1 MNNVNTI
8 KPTIIVVFGATGD
21 LAKRKLFPAF
31 YNLYLD
37 GRMPEKFKILALG
50 RAERSDVLYRDHVS
64 ENLTAFSRNKIAST
78 EAYQQFASHI
88 NYLQNDIDQ
97 EESYQVLKQK
107 LDAINLSFGERAN
120 RLFYLSIAPSFI
132 ETITNNIKKMNLAAN
147 PAQDR
152 IIIEK
157 PFGYN
162 KSSAVLLNE
171 LLSQTFK
178 EEQIYRI
185 DHYLGKETV
194 QNILA
199 FRFGNSMFEPLWNR
213 NFIDSVQ
220 ITVAEE
226 VGVEDRGGFYEDA
239 GALRDMIQNH
249 LMQILTMVAMEAPTS
264 LQADEIRNRKA
275 DVLKAIRRITPE
287 EVKHYTV
294 RGQYDKASIKGKSVS
309 GYLQEKGVGANS
321 NTETFVA
328 MKFYLDNWRWQGV
341 PFYVRTGKRMKEKQS
356 SIVIQFKSVPH
367 STFSFGKEGMMP
379 NRLIINIQP
388 AMDIRLQFMTKKP
401 GLSLSLKPAEM
412 VFDYFSCSTQSPEAY
427 ETLVLDALLG
437 DPTLFM
443 RSDQVEEAWDVVTTI
458 QEAWENDKFSSLYKY
473 EAGGWGPEEANKLLA
488 RQGHEWA
495 SNSLNDVE
503 LEEKE
508 VADGK
513 YF

>member
-1 MNNVNTI
+1 MNNFNTI
-8 KPTIIVVFGATGD
+8 KPTIILIFGATGD

-37 GRMPEKFKILALG
+37 GRMPEKFEIIALG
-50 RAERSDVLYRDHVS
+50 RAENSDDQFHSYVS
-64 ENLTAFSRNKIAST
+64 DNLTTFSRNKLVSQ
-78 EAYQQFASHI
+78 EKFQQFASHI
-88 NYLQNDIDQ
+88 TYLKNDIDDDN
-97 EESYQVLKQK
+97 SYIVLKK
-107 LDAINLSFGERAN
+107 YIEAKDLTFGERAN

-132 ETITNNIKKMNLAAN
+132 ATISNNIKKFGLAAN
-147 PAQDR
+147 PKQDR

-162 KSSAVLLNE
+162 KSSAVQLNK

-213 NFIDSVQ
+213 TYIDSIQ

-239 GALRDMIQNH
+239 GALKDMIQNH

-264 LQADEIRNRKA
+264 LHSDEIRNRKA
-275 DVLKAIRRITPE
+275 DVLKAIRRIKPE
-287 EVKHYTV
+287 EVAHYAV
-294 RGQYDKASIKGKSVS
+294 RGQYDHGSIKGKPVP
-309 GYLQEKGVGANS
+309 GYIQEKGVAVNS
-321 NTETFVA
+321 TTETFVA

-341 PFYVRTGKRMKEKQS
+341 PFYIRTGKRMQEKQS
-356 SIVIQFKSVPH
+356 SIVIQFRPVPH
-367 STFSFGKEGMMP
+367 STFSFGEEGMMP

-412 VFDYFSCSTQSPEAY
+412 VFDYFSNSTQSPEAY
-427 ETLVLDALLG
+427 ETLILDALLG

-458 QEAWENDKFSSLYKY
+458 QEAWKNDKSLNLHKY
-473 EAGGWGPEEANKLLA
+473 EAGNWGPEAADLLLA
-488 RQGHEWA
+488 RQGHAWI
-495 SNSLNDVE
+495 SNTYNE
-503 LEEKE
+503 IKEE
-508 VADGK
+508 VDGN

>member
-1 MNNVNTI
+1 MSNVKNI
-8 KPTIIVVFGATGD
+8 KPSIILIFGATGD

-37 GRMPEKFKILALG
+37 GRMPEKFKIMALG
-50 RAERSDVLYRDHVS
+50 RAENSDEKFRAYVA
-64 ENLTAFSRNKIAST
+64 ENLNEFSRNKITSQ
-78 EAYQQFASHI
+78 ESFEQFASHI
-88 NYLQNDIDQ
+88 SYLQNNID
-97 EESYQVLKQK
+97 EEASYQNLKVQ
-107 LDAINLSFGERAN
+107 LDTTDIAFGERAN

-132 ETITNNIKKMNLAAN
+132 STLSNNIKKLGLAAN
-147 PAQDR
+147 PDQDR

-162 KSSAVLLNE
+162 KSSAILLNQ
-171 LLSQTFK
+171 LLSQTFR

-226 VGVEDRGGFYEDA
+226 VGVENRGAFYEDT
-239 GALRDMIQNH
+239 GALKDMVQNH
-249 LMQILTMVAMEAPTS
+249 IMQILTMVAMEAPTS

-275 DVLKAIRRITPE
+275 DVLKAIRRITPQE
-287 EVKHYTV
+287 AEHYTV
-294 RGQYDKASIKGKSVS
+294 RGQYDHGTVKEKPVS
-309 GYLQEKGVGANS
+309 GYLLEKGVAENS
-321 NTETFVA
+321 TTETFVA

-341 PFYVRTGKRMKEKQS
+341 PFYVRTGKRMQEKQS
-356 SIVIQFKSVPH
+356 SIVISFRPVPH

-401 GLSLSLKPAEM
+401 GLSLSLRPAEM
-412 VFDYFSCSTQSPEAY
+412 VFDYFSCSTKSPEAY
-427 ETLVLDALLG
+427 ETLILDALLG

-458 QEAWENDKFSSLYKY
+458 QEAWENDKFLNLHKY
-473 EAGGWGPEEANKLLA
+473 EAGSWGPEASDALLA
-488 RQGHEWA
+488 RQGHTWI
-495 SNSLNDVE
+495 SNTYNEV
-503 LEEKE
+503 KE
-508 VADGK
+508 QATNGD
-513 YF
+513 YI